1 MKRCSLTPH
10 PLARGLM
17 ILQNV
22 SSRDTQNPEGRQ
34 LRNQHSLSRSAQAVS
49 RYYRKMSDLKDMDSP
64 DGFVSE
70 MQEMRRAFLRR
81 PGCPQFST
89 RATSISQLGS
99 GTVVGLPREVCVS
112 PETWRM
118 MEDPLLDRR
127 GLDTEVDRRLIPFS
141 QSACELNHLH
151 KEDESR
157 TPSPVTSSPLTAQS
171 FPRHRMP
178 WYISVIHEKEH
189 SLLML
194 EEEIRR
200 LSELETQVQ
209 QKDQEILALQREK
222 EVLRKQLRCLLRSK
236 SQETPASVDRKE
248 RPSEAQKLG
257 VLNILKSLYKD
268 EEEQEHWV
276 QHAKEHSE
284 EEEEEEEEG
293 EGEGEG
299 EEKEGEREG
308 EEEGQDK
315 GPPVTRAKGSMG
327 RMGAVPEEGTEGEE
341 EDEEEDGDQEESEE
355 RSWELR
361 EEEGSPPRKAYSL
374 TESFEEE
381 LMAQLEEYER
391 MLVEFQSELGV
402 TRTRYALATGTITT
416 LQRQVE
422 FLESQLRKINTE
434 NELLRKELRERKQQL
449 QAMSDK
455 FSSLREEKKHL
466 EMMGLIQKDNLV
478 LRERVSELETE
489 LTKRDLAITE
499 LSTKVGELQT
509 QTDLDQDH
517 RQRWKQ
523 LHEDLQSRNEVVQQ
537 AEQATRVA
545 LESAQSRLERLRSKI
560 IQATFNVSGIKSL
573 ATEISDNHI
582 LEALQR
588 IISERSDYYNQLK
601 QKGVRVPPLQQS
613 EIMLTKPKKATS
625 K

>member
-1 MKRCSLTPH
+1 MKRCSLVPH
-10 PLARGLM
+10 PLAKGLM

-49 RYYRKMSDLKDMDSP
+49 RYYRKMSDLKDTDSP

-70 MQEMRRAFLRR
+70 MEEMRRAFLRR

-99 GTVVGLPREVCVS
+99 GTVVSLPREVCVS

-127 GLDTEVDRRLIPFS
+127 GLDTGVDRRLIPFS
-141 QSACELNHLH
+141 KSACELSHLH

-209 QKDQEILALQREK
+209 QKDQEILALQGEK
-222 EVLRKQLRCLLRSK
+222 EVLRKQLKCLLRSK
-236 SQETPASVDRKE
+236 SQETPASADRKE

-257 VLNILKSLYKD
+257 VLSLLKSLYKD
-268 EEEQEHWV
+268 EEEQERWV
-276 QHAKEHSE
+276 Q
-284 EEEEEEEEG
+284 
-293 EGEGEG
+293 
-299 EEKEGEREG
+299 
-308 EEEGQDK
+308 
-315 GPPVTRAKGSMG
+315 GSMG
-327 RMGAVPEEGTEGEE
+327 RMGAVLEEGTEGEE

-355 RSWELR
+355 QRWELR

-422 FLESQLRKINTE
+422 FQESQLRKINAD

-455 FSSLREEKKHL
+455 FSSLREEKKHQ

-545 LESAQSRLERLRSKI
+545 LECAQSRLERLRSRI

-573 ATEISDNHI
+573 ATELSDNHI

-613 EIMLTKPKKATS
+613 EIMLTKPRKATS

>member
-1 MKRCSLTPH
+1 MSQNGGRCDLPCFYGDICDATPGSQG
-10 PLARGLM
+10 PTGRELWKLVFSDLPQAAGPRSRGLM

-49 RYYRKMSDLKDMDSP
+49 RYYRKMSDLKDTDSP

-99 GTVVGLPREVCVS
+99 GSVDGLPRKVCVS

-127 GLDTEVDRRLIPFS
+127 GWDTGVDRRLIPLS

-151 KEDESR
+151 QEDEPR

-171 FPRHRMP
+171 FPRPRMP

-200 LSELETQVQ
+200 LSELETRVQ

-236 SQETPASVDRKE
+236 SQETRASADRKSPSWTGWGQLQSGTGRVLQE

-276 QHAKEHSE
+276 Q
-284 EEEEEEEEG
+284 
-293 EGEGEG
+293 
-299 EEKEGEREG
+299 
-308 EEEGQDK
+308 
-315 GPPVTRAKGSMG
+315 
-327 RMGAVPEEGTEGEE
+327 GTEGEE
-341 EDEEEDGDQEESEE
+341 EDEEEVRDQEESEG

-374 TESFEEE
+374 TESLEEE

-391 MLVEFQSELGV
+391 MLVEFQGELGV

-455 FSSLREEKKHL
+455 FSSLREEKKHQ

-489 LTKRDLAITE
+489 LSKRDLAITE

-537 AEQATRVA
+537 AELATRVA

>member
-1 MKRCSLTPH
+1 MTRCSLMPH
-10 PLARGLM
+10 PLAKGLM
-17 ILQNV
+17 ILQKV

-34 LRNQHSLSRSAQAVS
+34 LRNQHSLSRSAQAIS
-49 RYYRKMSDLKDMDSP
+49 RYYRKMSDLKDTDSP

-70 MQEMRRAFLRR
+70 MEEMRRAFLRR

-127 GLDTEVDRRLIPFS
+127 GLDTGVDRRLIPFS
-141 QSACELNHLH
+141 KSACELNHLH

-171 FPRHRMP
+171 FPRQRMP
-178 WYISVIHEKEH
+178 WYISVIHEK
-189 SLLML
+189 
-194 EEEIRR
+194 IRR

-209 QKDQEILALQREK
+209 QKDQEILALQRDK
-222 EVLRKQLRCLLRSK
+222 EVLRRQLKCLLRSK
-236 SQETPASVDRKE
+236 SQETPASADRKE
-248 RPSEAQKLG
+248 RPWEAQKLG
-257 VLNILKSLYKD
+257 VLGILKSLYKD
-268 EEEQEHWV
+268 EEEQERWV
-276 QHAKEHSE
+276 QVRGSAGEEHAKEHSE
-284 EEEEEEEEG
+284 EEGEEE
-293 EGEGEG
+293 
-299 EEKEGEREG
+299 EGEREG
-308 EEEGQDK
+308 EEEGQDQ

-327 RMGAVPEEGTEGEE
+327 RMGAVPEEGPEGEE
-341 EDEEEDGDQEESEE
+341 EDEEEDGHQEESEE
-355 RSWELR
+355 RGWELR
-361 EEEGSPPRKAYSL
+361 EGEGSPPREAYSL

-391 MLVEFQSELGV
+391 TLVEFQSELGV

-422 FLESQLRKINTE
+422 FQESQLRKINTE
-434 NELLRKELRERKQQL
+434 KELLRKDLQERKQQL

-455 FSSLREEKKHL
+455 FSSLREEKKHQ

-478 LRERVSELETE
+478 LRERVSELEAE

-509 QTDLDQDH
+509 QTERDQDH

-523 LHEDLQSRNEVVQQ
+523 LHEGLQSRNEMVRQ

-613 EIMLTKPKKATS
+613 EIMLTKPKKVTS

>member
-1 MKRCSLTPH
+1 MAPRVPWDGSSGSWCSPTCPRQQVPAQGQIPLDTPSRTEEGPQEQQASVDSGRTWEVLSPFLMLPKQEGTMKRCSLMPH

-22 SSRDTQNPEGRQ
+22 SSRDTQNPERRQ

-49 RYYRKMSDLKDMDSP
+49 RYSRKMSDLKDTDSP

-70 MQEMRRAFLRR
+70 MEEMRRAFLRR

-89 RATSISQLGS
+89 RATSISQLGENPGQGPGENS
-99 GTVVGLPREVCVS
+99 RRAFLSAPARSSSAPPGCLLPLS
-112 PETWRM
+112 K
-118 MEDPLLDRR
+118 
-127 GLDTEVDRRLIPFS
+127 
-141 QSACELNHLH
+141 SACELNHLH
-151 KEDESR
+151 KEGDSR
-157 TPSPVTSSPLTAQS
+157 TPSPVTSSPFTARS
-171 FPRHRMP
+171 FPRQRMP
-178 WYISVIHEKEH
+178 WYISVIHEK
-189 SLLML
+189 
-194 EEEIRR
+194 IRH

-222 EVLRKQLRCLLRSK
+222 EVLRKQLKCLLRSK
-236 SQETPASVDRKE
+236 SQETPASADRKVS
-248 RPSEAQKLG
+248 R
-257 VLNILKSLYKD
+257 
-268 EEEQEHWV
+268 
-276 QHAKEHSE
+276 
-284 EEEEEEEEG
+284 
-293 EGEGEG
+293 
-299 EEKEGEREG
+299 
-308 EEEGQDK
+308 
-315 GPPVTRAKGSMG
+315 GSCELAWLVSCSAAAGM
-327 RMGAVPEEGTEGEE
+327 TEGEE

-361 EEEGSPPRKAYSL
+361 EEEEGPPRKAYSL
-374 TESFEEE
+374 TQSFEEE
-381 LMAQLEEYER
+381 VMAQLEEYER
-391 MLVEFQSELGV
+391 MLVEFQSELGLSPH
-402 TRTRYALATGTITT
+402 RLSEWT
-416 LQRQVE
+416 LQGQVE
-422 FLESQLRKINTE
+422 FQESQLRKINTE

-455 FSSLREEKKHL
+455 FSSLREEKKHQ

-523 LHEDLQSRNEVVQQ
+523 LH
-537 AEQATRVA
+537 
-545 LESAQSRLERLRSKI
+545 AQSIFLGQRVMVSSLWWQLERLRSKI

-601 QKGVRVPPLQQS
+601 QKGVRVPLLQQS
-613 EIMLTKPKKATS
+613 EIMLTKPRKVTS